1 MSHPNT
7 KTAPQLEVVEPHA
20 IAVVALFSRR
30 EIYET

>member
-7 KTAPQLEVVEPHA
+7 KTAPQLEAVEPLA
-20 IAVVALFSRR
+20 IAVVALFSIE